1 MILQPAITTLAT
13 GLNFPEGP
21 NFAADGKLW
30 FTELKAGCLTC
41 FDGGKLERHV
51 AGGNING
58 MRFDAAGDIWFTD
71 SENHKLRKFFP
82 RKNRFAD
89 VLDSVGGEKL
99 NRPNDLAFDAA
110 GNLIFSCHADG
121 RTEPL
126 GYLVVLTKDGNPKV
140 VSRNKFFPNGIAFSQ
155 DGRWLYFSETYKW
168 RIGRAVWDA
177 ASASILDEQPWVETG
192 GPIGPDGMALD
203 EAGNIY
209 VTVFDQSRI
218 AVISPVGKI
227 IETIPLPVKR
237 PTSCAFDPSGHL
249 GLVVTDAD
257 QGCLLS
263 LNLNRRGAKLF
274 FR

>member
-1 MILQPAITTLAT
+1 MKLQPCITILAA
-13 GLNFPEGP
+13 GLDFPEGP
-21 NFAADGKLW
+21 SFDSEGRLW

-41 FDGGKLERHV
+41 FDGAKPERIFT
-51 AGGNING
+51 GGTTNG
-58 MRFDAAGDIWFTD
+58 MVFDAAGDIWFTD
-71 SENHKLRKFFP
+71 SDNHKLRKYLRREP
-82 RKNRFAD
+82 RFED

-99 NRPNDLAFDAA
+99 NRPNDLAFDSE

-121 RTEPL
+121 RTAPL
-126 GYLVVLTKDGNPKV
+126 GYLVARCRDGSAKV
-140 VSRNKFFPNGIAFSQ
+140 ISRNKFFPNGVAFSA

-168 RIGRAVWDA
+168 RVWRAAWDA
-177 ASASILDEQPWVETG
+177 TSASISDEQPWVETG
-192 GPIGPDGMALD
+192 GPIGSDGMALD
-203 EAGNIY
+203 EEGNIY

-218 AVISPVGKI
+218 AVISPAGKI

-237 PTSCAFDPSGHL
+237 PTSCAFDPAGRL